1 MTDRGAEDGRR
12 RILVIRLGALGD
24 FVLSMGPFK
33 AVRAHHRDAR
43 ITLLTT
49 APYARLGA
57 ACGYFDDV
65 WVDSRP
71 GIGQLRAWFMLA
83 RRLRRGRFGRVYD
96 LQTSG
101 RSGRY
106 FRLFGRRRPE
116 WSGIARGCS
125 HPDTNPDR
133 RRIHTVER
141 QAAQLAAAGI
151 DEVPVTDL
159 SWVEADVGRFD
170 LSGRFALLVPGGAA
184 HRPEKRWPAARY
196 AALATWLAEHG
207 IRPVLIG
214 AAAERATLAD
224 IAGGCAHALDLCGQ
238 TSLEE
243 IVGLARGA
251 RVAVGNDTGPMH
263 LIAAA
268 GCPCVTLFSS
278 ASDPVR
284 SAPRG
289 PAVGVLRSPSLDDLA
304 AETVIAALRPR

>member
-1 MTDRGAEDGRR
+1 MTESSAGDGRG

-24 FVLSMGPFK
+24 FVQSMGPFK
-33 AVRAHHRDAR
+33 AIRAHHRDAR
-43 ITLLTT
+43 VTLLTT
-49 APYARLGA
+49 APYARLGEG
-57 ACGYFDDV
+57 CGYFDEV

-71 GIGQLRAWFMLA
+71 SIRQLRAWIMLA
-83 RRLRRGRFGRVYD
+83 RRLRRGRFDRVYD

-125 HPDTNPDR
+125 HPDTNPER

-196 AALATWLAEHG
+196 AALATWLAKHG